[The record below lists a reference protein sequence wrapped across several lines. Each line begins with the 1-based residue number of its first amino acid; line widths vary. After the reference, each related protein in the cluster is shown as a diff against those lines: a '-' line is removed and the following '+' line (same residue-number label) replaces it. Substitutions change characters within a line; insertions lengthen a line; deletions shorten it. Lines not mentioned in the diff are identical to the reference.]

1 MFLLKLL
8 LFENHQILL
17 NQEKDISK
25 CGFSIFETFSNL
37 TTLQFRKIFKK
48 FVNFFKK
55 NFQDFVDNN
64 TLFVIIFLYETILL
78 DCSKKIEM
86 TKAKIPISTMEI
98 FGFFDFA
105 EV

>member
-48 FVNFFKK
+48 NVNFFKK
-55 NFQDFVDNN
+55 NFQDFVDNII
-64 TLFVIIFLYETILL
+64 TIFLYETILL
-78 DCSKKIEM
+78 NCSKKIEM

-98 FGFFDFA
+98 FGFFDVA